1 MEGVLKPHLSL
12 DVSDLEASVRFY
24 ARFFGAAPLKR
35 RPGYAKFDLASPS
48 LNLALVERAPS
59 GRNVNHFGVQ
69 VDSSEAVEAAKR
81 HLQSAGLLDLVEEGT
96 TCCYAK
102 QDKVW
107 AADPDGNRWEFFVV
121 LEDADRMKAEGGACC
136 VDAAPASC
144 STAEACVTTKAE
156 TGSCGCSA

>member
-1 MEGVLKPHLSL
+1 MQGVLKPHFSL
-12 DVSDLEASVRFY
+12 DVSDLEASLAFY
-24 ARFFGAAPLKR
+24 AKLFGAEPLKR
-35 RPGYAKFDLASPS
+35 KPGYAKFDLASPP
-48 LNLALVERAPS
+48 LNLALVEHGPT

-69 VDSSEAVEAAKR
+69 VDSTAAVMEAKA

-107 AADPDGNRWEFFVV
+107 AVDPDGNRWEFFVV
-121 LEDADRMKAEGGACC
+121 LEDADRMKREDGACC

-144 STAEACVTTKAE
+144 ATGDACVAAKAE

>member
-1 MEGVLKPHLSL
+1 MRGILKPHLSL
-12 DVSDLEASVRFY
+12 DVSDIETSTAFY
-24 ARFFGAAPLKR
+24 AKLFGQAPLKR
-35 RPGYAKFDLASPS
+35 RPGYAKFDLAAPA
-48 LNLALVERAPS
+48 LNLALVAHAPS

-69 VDSSEAVEAAKR
+69 VDSSDAVEAAR
-81 HLQSAGLLDLVEEGT
+81 SRLQAEGLLDLVETAT

-107 AADPDGNRWEFFVV
+107 AVDPDGNRWEFFVV
-121 LEDADRMKAEGGACC
+121 LEDADRMKEDSGLCC

-144 STAEACVTTKAE
+144 ATAEACVTTKAA